1 MVKEIRSKILTIIK
15 NKNKPISK
23 DFKEQYNYYRK
34 NHITSPKRKK
44 TRFKHYRELIFQSTN
59 AETRKPAAPEEGKG
73 RPFTSRR
80 KKSKTPLRT
89 NNNNNHPGK
98 ERAQKSEERESWA
111 ECTHPTRTTTATT
124 ATG

>member
-44 TRFKHYRELIFQSTN
+44 KNKIQALQRADIPVNKCRN
-59 AETRKPAAPEEGKG
+59 KK
-73 RPFTSRR
+73 TSR
-80 KKSKTPLRT
+80 P
-89 NNNNNHPGK
+89 
-98 ERAQKSEERESWA
+98 
-111 ECTHPTRTTTATT
+111 
-124 ATG
+124 